1 MKLGEVG
8 DTIFLRIPAKNLIQI
23 RCVARDMDLCL
34 LTKSVSTCTN
44 LPFAKYPLIGGE
56 TLLSARQLLLTWLAW
71 SGALLGV
78 CGRVWAWDSECW
90 PAKPS
95 NVARSWEILDP
106 RQVKVSVFS
115 TLPSHFSEKSWL
127 SPDQAGDH
135 VAALFEYIR
144 GGSSSP
150 RQFDSLWL
158 ALESG
163 ALGAPRT

>member
-106 RQVKVSVFS
+106 RQVKVSVV
-115 TLPSHFSEKSWL
+115 LDPSQSFFRK
-127 SPDQAGDH
+127 
-135 VAALFEYIR
+135 V
-144 GGSSSP
+144 
-150 RQFDSLWL
+150 L
-158 ALESG
+158 AQ
-163 ALGAPRT
+163 P